1 MSDLTPGLTP
11 PQPTVLP
18 VLLSPKVMHSVLR
31 HVLHRM
37 VHYTATW
44 CITQCITCIASLPKV
59 RLIKDFVSAA
69 EAEHVMKVGLPLMHR
84 SLAGGRTES
93 IRTSTTAMLP
103 ARDPVVRAIT
113 ERAAHLSGYPYGN
126 IEPLQLVQYTPG
138 QKCAPRR
145 TLTTVEAAALTT
157 AEAVVAPRS
166 PDYSPMQQRPR
177 PHVCAGTSRTLTT
190 AKRATSRRTCATAT
204 GT

>member
-1 MSDLTPGLTP
+1 
-11 PQPTVLP
+11 
-18 VLLSPKVMHSVLR
+18 
-31 HVLHRM
+31 
-37 VHYTATW
+37 
-44 CITQCITCIASLPKV
+44 V
-59 RLIKDFVSAA
+59 RLIEDFVSAA

-126 IEPLQLVQYTPG
+126 IEPLQLLQYTPG

-145 TLTTVEAAALTT
+145 TLTTVEAAA
-157 AEAVVAPRS
+157 PRS
-166 PDYSPMQQRPR
+166 PDYSPTQQRPW

>member
-1 MSDLTPGLTP
+1 M
-11 PQPTVLP
+11 
-18 VLLSPKVMHSVLR
+18 
-31 HVLHRM
+31 
-37 VHYTATW
+37 
-44 CITQCITCIASLPKV
+44 
-59 RLIKDFVSAA
+59 SAA

-138 QKCAPRR
+138 QRCATRR
-145 TLTTVEAAALTT
+145 TLTTAEAAALSVARPQPGPQPHA
-157 AEAVVAPRS
+157 AEAAA
-166 PDYSPMQQRPR
+166 
-177 PHVCAGTSRTLTT
+177 PHVPGTSRTLTT
-190 AKRATSRRTCATAT
+190 ARHATSRRICATAT

>member
-1 MSDLTPGLTP
+1 M
-11 PQPTVLP
+11 
-18 VLLSPKVMHSVLR
+18 
-31 HVLHRM
+31 
-37 VHYTATW
+37 
-44 CITQCITCIASLPKV
+44 
-59 RLIKDFVSAA
+59 SAA

-138 QKCAPRR
+138 QRCATRR
-145 TLTTVEAAALTT
+145 TLATAEVAARTTARTT
-157 AEAVVAPRS
+157 AEDAASTQPHAAHAAPRS
-166 PDYSPMQQRPR
+166 RGRGPARARYEPHFDYGEACDFEENLRNGHRHVTMLVYLNDVPEEFGGHTVSIHKIARGVQYAHGPPWSPSLAPLQP
-177 PHVCAGTSRTLTT
+177 LTT
-190 AKRATSRRTCATAT
+190 HPAQGHSGR
-204 GT
+204 